1 VLGYWHEYLT
11 FVVAVQGIA
20 TGLATLLWLLVT
32 SDPDR
37 RYPTAADHD

>member
-11 FVVAVQGIA
+11 FVVAVQGVA

-32 SDPDR
+32 NSPDQR
-37 RYPTAADHD
+37 IAVGADHV